1 VHEVSLC
8 CQIAAAVG
16 RATEGRRVEAVHVRV
31 GALRQVVPATLRHA
45 WRLVVRGTPLAGAAL
60 RVELVPAVLRC
71 DDCGAERR
79 LGRALG
85 FACPACGS
93 DRTRLTA
100 GEELVLA
107 AVDVRDPRRAPPAT
121 TTATTTTTTTGA
133 RDGPLPPA

>member
-1 VHEVSLC
+1 MHEVSLC

-45 WRLVVRGTPLAGAAL
+45 WRLVVRGTPLAGSAL

-85 FACPACGS
+85 FGCAACGS
-93 DRTRLTA
+93 GRTRLTS

-107 AVDVRDPRRAPPAT
+107 AVDVHDPGPAPPTPT
-121 TTATTTTTTTGA
+121 TPTTTTTGA
-133 RDGPLPPA
+133 RHGPLPPA